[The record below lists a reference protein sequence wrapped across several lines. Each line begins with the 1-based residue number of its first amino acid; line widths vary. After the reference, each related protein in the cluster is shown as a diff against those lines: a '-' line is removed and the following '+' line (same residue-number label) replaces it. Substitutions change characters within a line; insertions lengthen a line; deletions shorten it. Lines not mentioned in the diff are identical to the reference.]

1 MQYIYRKW
9 LKLANS
15 EEAFDRDDWR
25 FLLTFDGDRP
35 KEQLVHAVFEPLPT
49 GEQMADKFCALFL
62 RDKAAS
68 KNKDSDALCSLAM
81 KAYLKNRQSL
91 IDHKVGRLSIFATKQ
106 MTASLETVILDKK
119 GYTNLMNTNGSL
131 IDEIMRDEFQE
142 YINNKFKAY
151 SQQEQHLLE
160 TIWGGAF

>member
-68 KNKDSDALCSLAM
+68 KKKRQRRTLLASDEGLSEEPAI
-81 KAYLKNRQSL
+81 
-91 IDHKVGRLSIFATKQ
+91 ID
-106 MTASLETVILDKK
+106 
-119 GYTNLMNTNGSL
+119 
-131 IDEIMRDEFQE
+131 
-142 YINNKFKAY
+142 
-151 SQQEQHLLE
+151 
-160 TIWGGAF
+160 